1 MVSEIRFQ
9 AHCNNI
15 MIIRENTPECV
26 HWCTIIDTCT
36 VNLSR
41 NTGLAG
47 EIEHQWGGEEG
58 GCWWLGIIPSSP
70 PN

>member
-15 MIIRENTPECV
+15 MIIRENTLKCV
-26 HWCTIIDTCT
+26 DWCTIIDT

-41 NTGLAG
+41 NPGLAG
-47 EIEHQWGGEEG
+47 EIEHQWGGRG
-58 GCWWLGIIPSSP
+58 RGCWWLGIIPSSP